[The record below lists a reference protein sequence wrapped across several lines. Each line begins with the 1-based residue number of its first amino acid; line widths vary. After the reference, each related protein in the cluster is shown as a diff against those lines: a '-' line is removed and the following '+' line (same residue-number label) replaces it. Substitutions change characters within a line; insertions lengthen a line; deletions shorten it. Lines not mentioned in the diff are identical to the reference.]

1 MQQTLT
7 INYAKLN
14 SIKHKTKMN
23 VFVVVSD
30 IIKEQVTLH
39 NRTKH
44 TMLAIM
50 DKSCAEESATYP
62 DIPLHIFLNNVKDNF
77 TQPFEVGDVLR
88 IHNLM
93 GDFYPKEQKMY
104 AKIFWSK
111 SVVKFK
117 LTEENNKVTPITTNT
132 AYRLTEQDTN
142 LVRELR
148 LFWRKLVQQ
157 KERERL
163 MNERLSTKK
172 ICDVTSP
179 CTFSANCLVK
189 NIQFKNTESVAVL
202 TVTDLINNTTGNVI
216 KERDVTVF
224 EPLSK
229 KVSTLKV
236 GQSIRLVNIICTSRS
251 KGLALVYSN
260 LDFYMTSEKG
270 EIKQIEHHV
279 CNLVSISS
287 DEEAPSSTQ
296 TGAGEEPSCSKQPE
310 RLVQN
315 SGATSSRILTS
326 DKESQSTET
335 PPSGQLEEEL
345 DCEIIEPERVVIN
358 LDDSDVSEAQTNDSD
373 VSEAQTN
380 DSNVSEAQ
388 TNDSDV
394 SEAQTNDSNVSKEK
408 TNDSHLSEAPN
419 NDSALS
425 EAQNNERSDNYS
437 EETNEATMMEDDE
450 GSDSRIFVKGLDTR
464 TDIYVFKSP
473 ECSMILGN
481 DGELENQTLRDNSD
495 TDNTQ
500 DSEVLGE
507 VNKVIILENG
517 EGSGGGTQEYE
528 DGGQDSE
535 ESESVVVAKSVTK
548 KRKVPPES
556 SLELANDEGEVNK
569 ESDGEGSGG
578 GTQEYKDGGLDS
590 EESESVVVAKSVT
603 KKRKVPP
610 ESSLELAND
619 EGEVNKVIIL
629 ENGEGSGGGTQE
641 YEDGGQDSEESE
653 SVVVAKSVTKKRKV
667 PPESSLELAN
677 DEGEV
682 NKVIILENGEGSG
695 GGTQEYEDGGQDS
708 EESESVVV
716 AKSVTKKRKVP
727 PESSLELANDE
738 GEVNKESD
746 GEGSGGGTQEYED
759 GGLDLEE
766 AESVVV
772 AKSVTKKRKV
782 PPESSLELANDEDE
796 MEEVSVAA
804 DEDSCVERTGDNKSE
819 GRVERTG
826 DNDNTENPVEPPV
839 SPMVLEKNNG
849 LENQA
854 PIDDGNS
861 SQQSE
866 PRNITSESDSGGKKR
881 IRKRRKK
888 RSYDFINMDYK
899 FWNNS
904 KPGEMGS
911 VWCRLI
917 SIDFVSREPCSKC
930 IDVNCYHDWT
940 WGMCRECGAEFS
952 SAQLRNSFSTS
963 DLIKYKALPC
973 FECTTPSDAATIKPQ
988 FRLTVCLKD
997 LISEADFNVELSGD
1011 FAEEFL
1017 GTQPTFKWTVEE
1029 APENFDDKI
1038 TQFHRECLRRPLVL
1052 VVNKIC
1058 SIDGTT
1064 SLRFCQAKL
1073 TT

>member
-1 MQQTLT
+1 
-7 INYAKLN
+7 
-14 SIKHKTKMN
+14 MN

-50 DKSCAEESATYP
+50 DKSCAEESAKYP

-163 MNERLSTKK
+163 KNERLSTKK
-172 ICDVTSP
+172 ISEVTSP

-189 NIQFKNTESVAVL
+189 NIQFKNTESFAVL
-202 TVTDLINNTTGNVI
+202 TVTDSISTNMEEDTSKRINTTTGKRN
-216 KERDVTVF
+216 KERDVMIF

-270 EIKQIEHHV
+270 EIKQIENQV
-279 CNLVSISS
+279 FNAVSVSS

-380 DSNVSEAQ
+380 DSDVSEAQ

-394 SEAQTNDSNVSKEK
+394 SEAQTNDSDVSEAQTNDSDVSEAQ
-408 TNDSHLSEAPN
+408 TNDSHLSEAQN

-425 EAQNNERSDNYS
+425 ETQNNERSDNYS

-473 ECSMILGN
+473 ESSMILGN
-481 DGELENQTLRDNSD
+481 DCELENQTLRDNSD

-500 DSEVLGE
+500 DSEVLG
-507 VNKVIILENG
+507 NP
-517 EGSGGGTQEYE
+517 S
-528 DGGQDSE
+528 
-535 ESESVVVAKSVTK
+535 K
-548 KRKVPPES
+548 KRKFNHHISGLTVPPKQISANNWEN
-556 SLELANDEGEVNK
+556 LEVEFYSGEVNK
-569 ESDGEGSGG
+569 ENDGEGSGG

-610 ESSLELAND
+610 DSSLELAND
-619 EGEVNKVIIL
+619 EGEVNK
-629 ENGEGSGGGTQE
+629 ENDGEGSGGGTQE
-641 YEDGGQDSEESE
+641 YKDGGLDLEESE

-677 DEGEV
+677 NEGEV
-682 NKVIILENGEGSG
+682 NKENDGEGSG
-695 GGTQEYEDGGQDS
+695 GGTQEYKDGGLDL

-727 PESSLELANDE
+727 PDSSLELAN
-738 GEVNKESD
+738 
-746 GEGSGGGTQEYED
+746 
-759 GGLDLEE
+759 
-766 AESVVV
+766 
-772 AKSVTKKRKV
+772 
-782 PPESSLELANDEDE
+782 NDDE

-804 DEDSCVERTGDNKSE
+804 DEDSCVERTGDNKTE

-839 SPMVLEKNNG
+839 SPMVLENNNG

-854 PIDDGNS
+854 PSDDDNS

-866 PRNITSESDSGGKKR
+866 PRNITSESDSDGKKR

-888 RSYDFINMDYK
+888 RSYDFINMNYISVYNENEEK
-899 FWNNS
+899 IENKKRYLSEFWNNS

-997 LISEADFNVELSGD
+997 LVTDADFNVELSGD

-1038 TQFHRECLRRPLVL
+1038 TQFYRECLRRPLVL

-1064 SLRFCQAKL
+1064 LRFCQAKL